1 MEEIQNYTDSSKAPF
16 RGLGGIKEAIIL
28 AGGLGTRLKDT
39 VPDLPKCMAPVA
51 GRPFLFYVINY
62 LRSQGIEKF
71 IFATGYMHEII
82 EEYLNDQ
89 FSTLNFECSVEK
101 EPLGTGGAIQLAL
114 SKASSQDLVIAN
126 GDTLY
131 RVDLHKAL
139 LFHTQQQAESTILLK
154 PMINFD
160 RYGVVEINADHL
172 VDNFAEKQFYQKGN
186 INGGIYLLNKDKF
199 LDEEF
204 PAIFSF
210 EIDYLEKALS
220 LPKGKKRRIVGQV
233 QDEYF
238 IDIGIPEDYNR
249 AQIEFV
255 KPPLDLEKIDKT
267 WTLFLDRDGV
277 INEDKIGSYI
287 LNPDEFIFMKGAPG
301 LFKKLTEKFGHII
314 VVTNQR
320 GVGRGLMS
328 EEDLAAIHEKML
340 TAINAVGGKIDA
352 IYFATSIE
360 NKDPVRKPNPGMA
373 FRAKADLPS
382 IDLSRSIVAGNHQ
395 SDMLF
400 GKNAGMY
407 TVFIAST
414 NPETAFP
421 HPDID
426 LRFDGL
432 QDFVKALPAG
442 LALP

>member
-1 MEEIQNYTDSSKAPF
+1 MIR
-16 RGLGGIKEAIIL
+16 RGGALQESLMIKEAIIL
-28 AGGLGTRLKDT
+28 AGGLGTRLRNAI
-39 VPDLPKCMAPVA
+39 PDLPKCMAPVA

-82 EEYLNDQ
+82 EEYLNSQ
-89 FSTLNFECSVEK
+89 FPTLNFECSVEK

-114 SKASSQDLVIAN
+114 GKAKEQDLVIVN

-131 RVDLHKAL
+131 KVDLHKAF
-139 LFHTQQQAESTILLK
+139 LFHTQHQAECTILLK

-160 RYGVVEINADHL
+160 RYGVVETNAGNL
-172 VDNFAEKQFYQKGN
+172 VDKFKEKQFYQKGN

-204 PAIFSF
+204 PAKFSF
-210 EIDYLEKALS
+210 ETDYLEKALS
-220 LPKGKKRRIVGQV
+220 LSKGKKRRITGQV

-249 AQIEFV
+249 AQTEFA
-255 KPPLDLEKIDKT
+255 KAPLDLDKIDKT

-287 LNPDEFIFMKGAPG
+287 FDPGEFIFMKGAPE
-301 LFKKLTEKFGHII
+301 LFKKLTEKFGQII
-314 VVTNQR
+314 VITNQR

-328 EEDLAAIHEKML
+328 EEDLAAIHEKMV
-340 TAINAVGGKIDA
+340 AEINAVGGKIDA
-352 IYFATSIE
+352 IYFATSID
-360 NKDPVRKPNPGMA
+360 NKDPLRKPNPGMA
-373 FRAKADLPS
+373 FRARADHPS
-382 IDLSRSIVAGNHQ
+382 IDLARSIMAGNHH

-414 NPETAFP
+414 NPEVPFP

-426 LRFDGL
+426 LRFDLL

-442 LALP
+442 RQV